1 MEDGEEKDK
10 ALVRVVCIWKSG
22 KNSRKVS
29 KMVITVEKGH
39 NGHIMTYDS
48 QLTAR
53 CTQCKS
59 TRPEKVPIRLFSTVL
74 GVVGSRKC
82 EKSWIEGQN

>member
-1 MEDGEEKDK
+1 MAKVCSYGPLDRQSSVLSCYACFVRAVEDGEEEDK

-39 NGHIMTYDS
+39 KTVIMVI
-48 QLTAR
+48 L
-53 CTQCKS
+53 
-59 TRPEKVPIRLFSTVL
+59 
-74 GVVGSRKC
+74 
-82 EKSWIEGQN
+82 